1 MEAVRSLV
9 LVDLDWTDIGQ
20 GFAVVAIFGALM
32 LALNV
37 RTINRYD

>member
-1 MEAVRSLV
+1 MRSLILQDFQWGRIGLGF
-9 LVDLDWTDIGQ
+9 LVVGVAL
-20 GFAVVAIFGALM
+20 VVM